1 MYDIIVLNLIDCVE
15 HFQRAIDV
23 SLVAFRCSVLFLA
36 DQIMP
41 YSALRRS
48 DRTLLAQAE
57 QMRIMYVRVLKK
69 KI

>member
-15 HFQRAIDV
+15 HFQRAIHV

-41 YSALRRS
+41 YSTFRRS

-57 QMRIMYVRVLKK
+57 QMRIMYVRVLKN